1 MRILTTTKAKV
12 LAKTARK
19 SQDGTKEYYNL
30 AIIQGGECGN
40 ISCNESIFKEV
51 KEDTTYMFE
60 SVFNTEYKSF
70 ALSRILNDC
79 PAPASSPSGRVPA
92 SSGK

>member
-1 MRILTTTKAKV
+1 MRILTTTEAKV

-51 KEDTTYMFE
+51 KEDTMYMFE

-79 PAPASSPSGRVPA
+79 PAPASSPSGKAPA